1 MSIPVPLTGFGGGSG
16 GLKTKLLWEN
26 ASPESTFAAQTISL
40 DLSCYKTIKIVHSY
54 GEFNVSVG
62 SFSAPMYYSAERLE
76 ANATPVFYSRG
87 FTVNS
92 GGVVCTDGFY
102 TYPIAN
108 AVSSVSNS
116 VLIPLC
122 VYGIKGVS

>member
-1 MSIPVPLTGFGGGSG
+1 MRISVPLVGFGGESSSQME
-16 GLKTKLLWEN
+16 LLWEN
-26 ASPESTFAAQTISL
+26 ASPESTFAAQIISL

-62 SFSAPMYYSAERLE
+62 SFSAPMYYSEERLA

-92 GGVVCTDGFY
+92 DGVVCTDGFY

-108 AVSSVSNS
+108 AVSSVANS